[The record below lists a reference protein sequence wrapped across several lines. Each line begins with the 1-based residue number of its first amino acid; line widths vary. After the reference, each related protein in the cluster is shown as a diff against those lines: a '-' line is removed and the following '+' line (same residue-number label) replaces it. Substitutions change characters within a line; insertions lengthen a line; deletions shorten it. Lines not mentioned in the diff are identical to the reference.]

1 MLKQEGK
8 SIDGEKGE
16 GSIDLDTYNPHS
28 PSYMLGQASPTSME
42 WANAKLCQ
50 TAAAGGAGSDDDRI
64 CRLTL
69 LLHHARQQMQQRPNA
84 TTSLFPVLPPPL
96 PLVDFSEHYR
106 NVFIADK
113 KQTALQWSLKPAKCM
128 KIMTMMTD
136 LRHTL
141 CQLSQPKRREFFT
154 GKSLFD
160 HQKLMQRE
168 KKREKR
174 SVN

>member
-84 TTSLFPVLPPPL
+84 TTSLFPVLPPAVAVGGFL
-96 PLVDFSEHYR
+96 RALSECLHR
-106 NVFIADK
+106 RQEANSTAVELEAGEMHENNDDDDRPQADTVST
-113 KQTALQWSLKPAKCM
+113 QPAKKAWIFHR
-128 KIMTMMTD
+128 KIAFWSPKTD
-136 LRHTL
+136 AERKEERKEI
-141 CQLSQPKRREFFT
+141 C
-154 GKSLFD
+154 
-160 HQKLMQRE
+160 
-168 KKREKR
+168 
-174 SVN
+174 